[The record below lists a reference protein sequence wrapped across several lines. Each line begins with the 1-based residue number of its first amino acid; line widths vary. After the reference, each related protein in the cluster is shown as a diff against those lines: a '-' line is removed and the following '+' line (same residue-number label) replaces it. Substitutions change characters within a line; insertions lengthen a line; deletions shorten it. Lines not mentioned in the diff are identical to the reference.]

1 MYKQDFDLFL
11 NTQKDD
17 TCIFSYDSIMEI
29 IFGENMLEFYQICIL
44 FMRLKP
50 FSQKVKTRKN
60 KSINLKSLPK

>member
-29 IFGENMLEFYQICIL
+29 IFGENTVYETKAIF
-44 FMRLKP
+44 
-50 FSQKVKTRKN
+50 T
-60 KSINLKSLPK
+60 KS